1 MKRMTNAA
9 ILAQYKAAHG
19 IPDSVELLTYGS
31 WLKCGYRVRKG
42 ERAAYRVPL
51 WKVDK
56 DNKGNV
62 NTAYQKVASL
72 FTREQVEKI

>member
-1 MKRMTNAA
+1 MKRMNNAA

-19 IPDSVELLTYGS
+19 IPESVELLTYGA
-31 WLKCGYRVRKG
+31 WLKRGYRVKKG

-56 DNKGNV
+56 NDVGEI
-62 NTAYQKVASL
+62 NTAYQRTASL
-72 FTREQVEKI
+72 FTQEQVEKI